1 MSIPLQHNGW
11 GHAQNQWTL
20 AGKQASSSRSSSP
33 WSEIHVLSTSPTCKG
48 FYTFS
53 LSASSIPRL
62 SSIIKCDI
70 YALWRLA
77 SVGLSLMLA
86 TFWIRLAYRPQWKTR
101 HQTPTR
107 PSSFGRRPKQGQ
119 KNLLALTQDWLVLRW
134 SYIWRIRQQTASR
147 QSKCRSRGWL
157 PNVTI
162 VFSPWMG
169 R

>member
-20 AGKQASSSRSSSP
+20 AGKQASSSSSRSP

-53 LSASSIPRL
+53 LSASTIPRL

-86 TFWIRLAYRPQWKTR
+86 TFWIRLAYRT
-101 HQTPTR
+101 
-107 PSSFGRRPKQGQ
+107 
-119 KNLLALTQDWLVLRW
+119 
-134 SYIWRIRQQTASR
+134 
-147 QSKCRSRGWL
+147 
-157 PNVTI
+157 
-162 VFSPWMG
+162 
-169 R
+169 